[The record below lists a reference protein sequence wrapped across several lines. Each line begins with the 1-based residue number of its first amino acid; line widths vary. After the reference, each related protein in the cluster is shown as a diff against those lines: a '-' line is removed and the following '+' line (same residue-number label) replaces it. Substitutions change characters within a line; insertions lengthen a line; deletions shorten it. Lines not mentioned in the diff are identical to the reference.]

1 VRVSV
6 RVTVSAGGGSGVSAS
21 DVRVASGT
29 VVRVSVGSV
38 MAGAD
43 TLPLMLGTEVG
54 RVMEPSPLHAARPG
68 NVMARARS
76 TAERRLMADCPF
88 SR

>member
-1 VRVSV
+1 V
-6 RVTVSAGGGSGVSAS
+6 RVTVSVGGGSGVSAS

-54 RVMEPSPLHAARPG
+54 RVIEPSPLHAARPG